1 MGASQR
7 RKGKAAEAEVSRIL
21 SERGIHHDRLLDGR
35 HQVHGDILAGDVAI
49 EVRRREKVAIT
60 RWSADHE
67 AEVPNHLIPAVCYRS
82 NGEPWRMSLTLA
94 DFLDLLEAART

>member
-1 MGASQR
+1 MGRASR
-7 RKGKAAEAEVSRIL
+7 DKGKRSEAEVSRIL

-35 HQVHGDILAGDVAI
+35 RQIHGDILAGDVAI

-67 AEVPNHLIPAVCYRS
+67 KSVPAHLIPAVCYRS
-82 NGEPWRMSLTLA
+82 NGEPWRVSLTLA
-94 DFLDLLEAART
+94 DFLDLLEAARV